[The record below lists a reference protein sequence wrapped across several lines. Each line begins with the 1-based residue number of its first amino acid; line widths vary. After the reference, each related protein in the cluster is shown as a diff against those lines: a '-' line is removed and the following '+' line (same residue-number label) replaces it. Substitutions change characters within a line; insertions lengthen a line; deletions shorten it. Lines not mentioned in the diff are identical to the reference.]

1 MTAARLVA
9 VVLTLLGL
17 SACGKVAAAPGGDP
31 SPTPVIATPAGGF
44 NVLVTEHDRAVTVH
58 VGDKIEAVLHQKQGM
73 TVWGNLS
80 SDNASVLSPVP
91 TGIMAARGVT
101 IAGFRALKVGS
112 ANISASAGPLCSPGA
127 ACPMY
132 AVLYSVVVIV
142 TQ

>member
-1 MTAARLVA
+1 MAATV
-9 VVLTLLGL
+9 
-17 SACGKVAAAPGGDP
+17 SAALHGARNAPGAIVRDSVALG
-31 SPTPVIATPAGGF
+31 
-44 NVLVTEHDRAVTVH
+44 
-58 VGDKIEAVLHQKQGM
+58 K
-73 TVWGNLS
+73 NLS
-80 SDNASVLSPVP
+80 TDNASVLSPVP